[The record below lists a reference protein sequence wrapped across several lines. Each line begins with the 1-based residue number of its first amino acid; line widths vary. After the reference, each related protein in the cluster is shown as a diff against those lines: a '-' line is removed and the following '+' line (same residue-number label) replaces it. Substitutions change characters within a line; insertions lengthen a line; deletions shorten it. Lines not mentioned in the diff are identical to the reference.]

1 MEHMMKVVLVDRP
14 GEIQI
19 LERPIPRPNKGEA
32 LLKVKYCGICGSDVA
47 VYRGNQPFATYP
59 RVPGHEFSAEII
71 SIQDNE
77 LGLKE
82 GMLVT
87 ANPYFNCGACYPCK
101 RGRVNCRIDNET
113 MGVQRDGS
121 FAQYIIMP
129 IHRIFPSKGLNAK
142 TLALVEPFGIGFHA
156 VNRAD
161 IKEGEK
167 VLVLGAGAIGIFAML
182 SALLKGAQVYIA
194 DLLQSRLEIAR
205 ELGASDILNL
215 TEINLDEKI
224 NEITKGNGMDTV
236 VEAVGLPQSF
246 LNAVNVVS
254 FSGKVVLI
262 GNGTKEVSFNQSIL
276 VKKELNIYGSR
287 NSLSAE
293 FKHLINLVNEKRL
306 NIDRIV
312 TDVYPLEKSAQ
323 AFFDLTNSPENH
335 LKVLLNFDN

>member
-101 RGRVNCRIDNET
+101 RGRVNCCIDNET

-312 TDVYPLEKSAQ
+312 NDVYPLEKSAQ

>member
-101 RGRVNCRIDNET
+101 RGRVNCCIDNET

-236 VEAVGLPQSF
+236 VEAVGYR
-246 LNAVNVVS
+246 
-254 FSGKVVLI
+254 KV
-262 GNGTKEVSFNQSIL
+262 
-276 VKKELNIYGSR
+276 
-287 NSLSAE
+287 
-293 FKHLINLVNEKRL
+293 FKC
-306 NIDRIV
+306 
-312 TDVYPLEKSAQ
+312 S
-323 AFFDLTNSPENH
+323 
-335 LKVLLNFDN
+335 

>member
-101 RGRVNCRIDNET
+101 RGRVNCCIDNET

>member
-1 MEHMMKVVLVDRP
+1 MMKVVLVDRP

-101 RGRVNCRIDNET
+101 RGRVNCCIDNET

-167 VLVLGAGAIGIFAML
+167 ALVLGAGAIGIFAML

>member
-101 RGRVNCRIDNET
+101 RGRVNCCIDNET

-236 VEAVGLPQSF
+236 IEAVGLPQSF

>member
-47 VYRGNQPFATYP
+47 VYRGNQSFATYP

-101 RGRVNCRIDNET
+101 RGRVNCCIDNET

-167 VLVLGAGAIGIFAML
+167 ALVLGAGAIGIFAML

>member
-1 MEHMMKVVLVDRP
+1 MEHMMKVVRVDRP

-71 SIQDNE
+71 FIQDNK

-101 RGRVNCRIDNET
+101 RGRVNCCIDNET

-121 FAQYIIMP
+121 FVQYTIMP

-142 TLALVEPFGIGFHA
+142 TLALIEPFGIGFHA

-236 VEAVGLPQSF
+236 IEAVGLPQSF

>member
-1 MEHMMKVVLVDRP
+1 MKVVLVDRP

-101 RGRVNCRIDNET
+101 RGRVNCCIDNET

>member
-101 RGRVNCRIDNET
+101 RGRVNCCIDNET

-142 TLALVEPFGIGFHA
+142 TLALIEPFGIGFHA

-236 VEAVGLPQSF
+236 IEAVGLPQSF